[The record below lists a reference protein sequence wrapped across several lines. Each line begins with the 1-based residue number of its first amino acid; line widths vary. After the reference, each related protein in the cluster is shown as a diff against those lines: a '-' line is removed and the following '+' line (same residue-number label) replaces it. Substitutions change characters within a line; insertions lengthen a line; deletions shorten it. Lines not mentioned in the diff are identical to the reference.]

1 MGGKVHLTE
10 EEKFLHSLKSW
21 GDDDNRPFIRIK
33 IDKEKDE
40 VVLYKRRKKI
50 LEEKL
55 RISKITG
62 DPVENICLFD
72 SMGHEYSKEG
82 NIRDFDKNIF

>member
-10 EEKFLHSLKSW
+10 EEKFLQSLKSW
-21 GDDDNRPFIRIK
+21 GDEDNRPFIRIK
-33 IDKEKDE
+33 IDEEKDKI
-40 VVLYKRRKKI
+40 VLEKRRKKI

-62 DPVENICLFD
+62 DPVENIHLFD
-72 SMGHEYSKEG
+72 SMGHEYSREG
-82 NIRDFDKNIF
+82 NIREFIIKE